1 MDLMFIV
8 TLTAL
13 IALAFALFT
22 AKRLSKSDPG
32 GDDIRRISG
41 IIRRAANAFLRRQ
54 YIGVGI
60 FFAAV
65 FILLLVLALC
75 GAGNIYT
82 PFAFLTGGL
91 FSGLAGFIGMRI
103 ATSSNGRT
111 VSACCKSLNAG
122 LRTAFSSGTVMGMS
136 VVGLGLLDVSLW
148 YLGLK
153 YLAGLDINQI
163 ASTMIC
169 FGMGASSMA
178 LFARVGGGIFTKA
191 ADVGADLCG
200 KVEPVSR
207 RMMYATPQLLP
218 IMSATMSAMLP
229 EWEPTSMNPM

>member
-136 VVGLGLLDVSLW
+136 VVGLGLLDVSL
-148 YLGLK
+148 
-153 YLAGLDINQI
+153 
-163 ASTMIC
+163 
-169 FGMGASSMA
+169 
-178 LFARVGGGIFTKA
+178 
-191 ADVGADLCG
+191 
-200 KVEPVSR
+200 
-207 RMMYATPQLLP
+207 
-218 IMSATMSAMLP
+218 
-229 EWEPTSMNPM
+229 